1 LKPRSI
7 RYRKDLTALGRETKM
22 DTFWFIA
29 FPYLALV
36 LAIGVGIYRYYTNRY
51 SYSSLSSQLLE
62 NRKLFWGSVPWHYGI
77 TLILLA
83 HLFAGLFP
91 SAAGWIL
98 GGRIRLLVLEL
109 TGIALALFALFGL
122 IVLII
127 RRLPMNSLAR
137 RVTSYMD
144 GILLGFFLIQVVT
157 GLGIAVFERWGS
169 LWYLKTAVP
178 WFWSLVK
185 FHPEMSTVATLPG
198 FVKVHFVI
206 GFALILLFPF
216 TRLVHLIMFPIYY
229 LWRPYQVVIWNRR
242 RRPAAAQSM
251 ETTK

>member
-1 LKPRSI
+1 
-7 RYRKDLTALGRETKM
+7 M
-22 DTFWFIA
+22 DAFWFIA
-29 FPYLALV
+29 FPYVAVV
-36 LAIGVGIYRYYTNRY
+36 LAVGVGIYRYYTARY
-51 SYSSLSSQLLE
+51 TYSSLSSQIFE

-91 SAAGWIL
+91 SAAGFIL

-109 TGIALALFALFGL
+109 TGMALALFALFGL

-127 RRLPMNSLAR
+127 RRLPAASLVR

-144 GILLGFFLIQVVT
+144 GIVLGFLLVQVAT
-157 GLGIAVFERWGS
+157 GVGIAIFERWGS
-169 LWYLKTAVP
+169 LWYLRTAVP

-185 FHPEMSTVATLPG
+185 LHPDISTVATLPI

-206 GFALILLFPF
+206 GFGIILLFPF
-216 TRLVHLIMFPIYY
+216 TRLVHLVMLPIYY
-229 LWRPYQVVIWNRR
+229 LWRPYQVVMWNHRR
-242 RRPAAAQSM
+242 GRSAVHPTEMTR
-251 ETTK
+251 

>member
-1 LKPRSI
+1 
-7 RYRKDLTALGRETKM
+7 M
-22 DTFWFIA
+22 DAFWFIA
-29 FPYLALV
+29 FPYLAV
-36 LAIGVGIYRYYTNRY
+36 ALAIGVGVYRYLTNRY
-51 SYSSLSSQLLE
+51 TYSSLSSQLLE

-91 SAAGWIL
+91 GAAAFIL

-109 TGIALALFALFGL
+109 TGMALALFALFGL

-127 RRLPMNSLAR
+127 RRLPTSSLVR
-137 RVTSYMD
+137 RATSYMD
-144 GILLGFFLIQVVT
+144 GILLGFLLIQVVT
-157 GLGIAVFERWGS
+157 GVSIAIFERWGS
-169 LWYLKTAVP
+169 LWYLRTAVP

-185 FHPEMSTVATLPG
+185 LHPDMSTVATLPG

-206 GFALILLFPF
+206 GFAIILLFPF
-216 TRLVHLIMFPIYY
+216 TRLVHLVMFPIYY

-242 RRPAAAQSM
+242 RGRKAVQPTEM
-251 ETTK
+251 TR